1 MRPRDALAAALLA
14 LAAAAATPARADE
27 PAPVPPTEGDRTP
40 PRLATSALDKKPP
53 ARRVGFREAVRAAMD
68 RNPQLKIAEL
78 EVRRAEALVEQAR
91 AASLP
96 RATVGATYTRLD
108 SDRKLGDRVLQQEDA
123 LGANLTVTP
132 PLVAAASWAGWYR
145 ATGNVRTFEAASAD
159 VRRTLG
165 ITTARAWLAV
175 VAQKRTLEAQERA
188 IAAARAHAD
197 FARSRFQGGVG
208 NRLDLVRAEQD
219 LAQSEAQ
226 ASTILAALAQSREAL
241 GVLLGESDAIDA
253 TDEAPPELGGPPR
266 TATRK
271 ELLEKR
277 QDLRS
282 LETRV
287 DVAERSSKY
296 GYTDFIPTLS
306 ALATPFYAN
315 PATPTTPT
323 TGWSAQLVLAWPLY
337 EGGLRYGQQHER
349 EVVLAEAKTALDAGV
364 RQAESDGRAATAA
377 VKHADDAL
385 AASRRAS
392 ELAAET
398 LALATTA
405 YRAGAST
412 NIEVL
417 DAERRARDAEAL
429 VVVAEDVARRARLDA
444 LAAAGVFP

>member
-1 MRPRDALAAALLA
+1 MRPRDALAAAAVIA
-14 LAAAAATPARADE
+14 LVAAAAPSRADE
-27 PAPVPPTEGDRTP
+27 PAAAPGAPPDRAP
-40 PRLATSALDKKPP
+40 PKLATSGLDRRAP
-53 ARRVGFREAVRAAMD
+53 ARRVGFREAVRAAMAQ
-68 RNPQLKIAEL
+68 NPQIKLAEL
-78 EVRRAEALVEQAR
+78 QVRRAEALVEQAR

-96 RATVGATYTRLD
+96 RVTINATYTRLD
-108 SDRKLGDRVLQQEDA
+108 ADRQIGDRVLQREDA
-123 LGANLTVTP
+123 LGANLTVAL
-132 PLVAAASWAGWYR
+132 PLVAAGSWAGWYR

-165 ITTARAWLAV
+165 IAAARAWLAV
-175 VAQKRTLEAQERA
+175 VAQRRALEAQERA
-188 IAAARAHAD
+188 IATARAHAD

-219 LAQSEAQ
+219 VAQSEAQ
-226 ASTILAALAQSREAL
+226 ASTVLAALAQSREAL
-241 GVLLGESDAIDA
+241 GVLLGEAGAVDA
-253 TDEAPPELGGPPR
+253 TDEAPPELSGPAR
-266 TATRK
+266 AASRE
-271 ELLEKR
+271 ELLKQR

-282 LETRV
+282 LEARV

-296 GYTDFIPTLS
+296 GYTDFVPTVS
-306 ALATPFYAN
+306 AVATPFYAN

-323 TGWSAQLVLAWPLY
+323 TGWSAQLLLSWPLY
-337 EGGLRYGQQHER
+337 EGGLRYGQQRER
-349 EVVLAEAKTALDAGV
+349 EVAVAEAKTALEAGA
-364 RQAESDGRAATAA
+364 RQAEADGRAATAA
-377 VKHADDAL
+377 VGHADDAL

-429 VVVAEDVARRARLDA
+429 VVVAEDGARRARLDA
-444 LAAAGVFP
+444 LAAAGAFP